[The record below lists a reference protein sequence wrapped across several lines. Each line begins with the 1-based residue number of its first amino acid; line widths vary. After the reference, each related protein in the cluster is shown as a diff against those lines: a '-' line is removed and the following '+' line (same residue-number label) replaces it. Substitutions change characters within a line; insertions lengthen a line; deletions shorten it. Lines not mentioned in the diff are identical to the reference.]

1 MLFFACVSS
10 NVANFVL
17 ARGSYSI
24 VGTTFGAGLSIICA
38 IQMGYMISGSH
49 MNPFISLFSAM
60 LGAITWVEWVVYA
73 VAQLIGSF
81 CAAAVTFATFY
92 DAINAFDGGIRQV
105 SGENA
110 TASIFATFPKPHLT
124 IAGGL
129 VDSIISTTIMS
140 LTIHAVIDKRN
151 LIPIWIQPTLLG
163 IGQLVT
169 IFPYSYNSGAALN
182 PCKDLGM
189 RLFLLC
195 AGYGVEVFSYNDYT
209 WFWIPLIGPFI
220 GGGLIGT
227 FLYKILI
234 GSFLPELENSTMDNE
249 NEYFPNLKMST
260 KTGLKAVHLV
270 EALVPRSKKDD
281 HDTILKTY
289 RIIARTLNTE
299 SPEGRKYDYWVRT
312 FNMKPVNCFE
322 DEEDITNPITTDEA
336 EERMKIKKFVKNQ
349 TRFTYRLK
357 IG

>member
-1 MLFFACVSS
+1 
-10 NVANFVL
+10 
-17 ARGSYSI
+17 
-24 VGTTFGAGLSIICA
+24 
-38 IQMGYMISGSH
+38 
-49 MNPFISLFSAM
+49 
-60 LGAITWVEWVVYA
+60 
-73 VAQLIGSF
+73 
-81 CAAAVTFATFY
+81 
-92 DAINAFDGGIRQV
+92 DGGIRQV

-234 GSFLPELENSTMDNE
+234 GSFLPELENSKIDNE
-249 NEYFPNLKMST
+249 DEYFPN
-260 KTGLKAVHLV
+260 
-270 EALVPRSKKDD
+270 D

-289 RIIARTLNTE
+289 RIITRTLDTE
-299 SPEGRKYDYWVRT
+299 SPEGRKFDYWVQT
-312 FNMKPVNCFE
+312 FNMKPVDCFE

-349 TRFTYRLK
+349 T
-357 IG
+357 